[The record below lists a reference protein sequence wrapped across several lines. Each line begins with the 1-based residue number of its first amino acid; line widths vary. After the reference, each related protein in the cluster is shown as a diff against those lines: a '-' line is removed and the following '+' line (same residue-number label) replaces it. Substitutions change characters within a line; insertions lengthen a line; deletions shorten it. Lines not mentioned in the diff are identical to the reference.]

1 MPDVLAIHWERKRLH
16 VIEASV
22 GGSLRISQGFV
33 IDVPEVAGPGWLR
46 EVLRK
51 HGVTAKQ
58 AIVSLPREDA
68 ILRQLEL
75 PDAPDDELPLLVS
88 FQAATRSTTPLDQLL
103 LDYMP
108 LPRRVG
114 APQKDVLLASVPR
127 TTVDPIR
134 TTLAE
139 ANIELTSLTL
149 GFFALA
155 ELVVQGEVAL
165 RQPEDQRSLL
175 VLHDTG
181 RLGVVLLGQRQPLA
195 THLVRPPLDDQGRP
209 ITAKAA
215 ADISRVLV
223 PAQPW
228 LNDGKIDRIWLLG
241 RGDEWQGLDTAL
253 EKSWNCRVERFDSQ
267 IASLLSGVDSSK
279 LTDPVQYAQSLG
291 LALSHCNRQTPAF
304 DLLHPHQPKP
314 QRDPRKLQLAVG
326 SAAALLVIAL
336 GAAVA
341 QMTLSSLNGRID
353 AARKKVSDYNL
364 LIKAGQPALDS
375 AKTIGDWTARDVNQL
390 QQIADLDGFMQ
401 GTERL
406 YVSDYNFGV
415 ASGNALAKLVA
426 KGNAKDRTD
435 WQQLAQRLVDA
446 KSYRVKPVGLDPSNR
461 DPDYPNR
468 FELDA
473 DLVPLAKPA
482 ASSKP
487 AAGPTATK
495 DK

>member
-1 MPDVLAIHWERKRLH
+1 
-16 VIEASV
+16 
-22 GGSLRISQGFV
+22 
-33 IDVPEVAGPGWLR
+33 
-46 EVLRK
+46 
-51 HGVTAKQ
+51 
-58 AIVSLPREDA
+58 
-68 ILRQLEL
+68 
-75 PDAPDDELPLLVS
+75 
-88 FQAATRSTTPLDQLL
+88 
-103 LDYMP
+103 
-108 LPRRVG
+108 
-114 APQKDVLLASVPR
+114 
-127 TTVDPIR
+127 
-134 TTLAE
+134 
-139 ANIELTSLTL
+139 
-149 GFFALA
+149 
-155 ELVVQGEVAL
+155 VQGEVAL

-195 THLVRPPLDDQGRP
+195 THLVRPPLDDQGQP
-209 ITAKAA
+209 IIAKAA

-228 LNDGKIDRIWLLG
+228 LNDGRIDRIWLLG
-241 RGDEWQGLDTAL
+241 HGDEWQGLDTAL
-253 EKSWNCRVERFDSQ
+253 QNSWNCPVERFDSH

-291 LALSHCNRQTPAF
+291 LALSHCDRQTPKF

-336 GAAVA
+336 SAAVV
-341 QMTLSSLNGRID
+341 QMTLSSLDRALTDLRQTDG
-353 AARKKVSDYNL
+353 DYNL
-364 LIKAGQPALDS
+364 RLKAGQPTLDS

-390 QQIADLDGFMQ
+390 KQIADLDGFMQ

-406 YVSDYNFGV
+406 YVSDYNFGP
-415 ASGNALAKLVA
+415 ASGDALAKLNA

-446 KSYRVKPVGLDPSNR
+446 KTYRVKPLQLTPSNR

-473 DLVPLAKPA
+473 DLIPP
-482 ASSKP
+482 SKP
-487 AAGPTATK
+487 APGGKSAVSPTATK
-495 DK
+495 GK